1 MSKILSFE
9 WDDEKDRLN
18 NEKHRVSFSIAQE
31 AFYDP
36 KRIITIDEM
45 HTDEEERYFCIG
57 EVNQRILT
65 VRFTVRNNKIRI
77 YGAGFWRK
85 GKKYYEKENKQI

>member
-18 NEKHRVSFSIAQE
+18 NEKHHVSFSIAQE